1 MAKREFFLHYG
12 YIFQHKGEQKK
23 EKYQFR
29 DIVGFNTTLF
39 KIKNKNLKELKLNEI
54 IDHQCRDLRCNGLLL
69 PWIHVHD
76 LKEFISNNY
85 YILY

>member
-1 MAKREFFLHYG
+1 MDIFSSIKENKRKKNMSSETLLVLTPHFL
-12 YIFQHKGEQKK
+12 KSK
-23 EKYQFR
+23 
-29 DIVGFNTTLF
+29 
-39 KIKNKNLKELKLNEI
+39 KNLKELKLNEI

-85 YILY
+85 HILY